1 MLIRSL
7 FIAIGAANFAA
18 AQTPTVLRE
27 RTSGTPYSVA
37 VRVEL
42 SGTLA
47 VPAEPGQAAPPPVK
61 VTGTSVVEYDE
72 RLLAPLVDGTARAA
86 RLYRNVD
93 FRRTVGN
100 RPQDTSVRPAARRM
114 IVLRLGSREV
124 PFSPDGPLTYG
135 EIDVVRTDV
144 FTPALVGLLPGQAV
158 QVGDRWPAVLAAV
171 EELTDMDRIEQG
183 GVECQLASVDAGR
196 RVATVRFAGTV
207 RGLNEDGPNQQT
219 LDGTYTFDLTDELIS
234 GLIVNGTSVLLDP
247 AGQATGRVEGRFSL
261 TRRRTACPTELA
273 DGALRGLTLEP
284 NPQNSLL
291 VYEGNVAGLRFLYP
305 RRWRVKEENERQVTL
320 DDGRGSG
327 VRITAEPRDKIPSAV
342 QVLREAERAAAE
354 AKSRVVRAEP
364 VRRLSGPP
372 FDVETFGVDFELAGQ
387 TSRADYYIARTP
399 AGGATVIARLPPG
412 AAALRPEVE
421 AIVRSLAAGPAGPVG
436 VVPLPGK

>member
-1 MLIRSL
+1 MLIRTL
-7 FIAIGAANFAA
+7 FVAALAADGAA
-18 AQTPTVLRE
+18 AQAPVVLRE
-27 RTSGTPYSVA
+27 RTAGMPYAVA
-37 VRVEL
+37 VRVDL

-47 VPAEPGQAAPPPVK
+47 VPADPGQAAPPPVK
-61 VTGTSVVEYDE
+61 VTGTSVVEYEE
-72 RLLAPLVDGTARAA
+72 RLLAPLADGTARAA

-100 RPQDTSVRPAARRM
+100 RPQDTSLRPAARRM
-114 IVLRLGSREV
+114 IVLRMGSREL

-144 FTPALVGLLPGQAV
+144 FTPALAGLLPGQPV

-171 EELTDMDRIEQG
+171 EELTDMDRIDQG
-183 GVECQLASVDAGR
+183 GVECQLAAVDAGR

-219 LDGTYTFDLTDELIS
+219 LDGSYTVDLNDELIS
-234 GLIVNGTSVLLDP
+234 GLTVNGTSVLLDP
-247 AGQATGRVEGRFSL
+247 AGKATGRVEGRFTL
-261 TRRRTACPTELA
+261 TRRRTAGPPELSDA
-273 DGALRGLTLEP
+273 ALRGLTLEP
-284 NPQNSLL
+284 TPANSLL

-305 RRWRVKEENERQVTL
+305 RRWRVKEENDRQVTL

-327 VRITAEPRDKIPSAV
+327 VRITAEPRDKIPTAA
-342 QVLREAERAAAE
+342 QVLREAERAAAD

-364 VRRLSGPP
+364 ARRLPGPP
-372 FDVETFGVDFELAGQ
+372 LDIETFGVEFELDGQ
-387 TSRADYYIARTP
+387 RSRADYYIARTP
-399 AGGATVIARLPPG
+399 AGGATVIGRLRPG
-412 AAALRPEVE
+412 AGDLRPELE
-421 AIVRSLAAGPAGPVG
+421 AIVKSLAAGAPAPAG